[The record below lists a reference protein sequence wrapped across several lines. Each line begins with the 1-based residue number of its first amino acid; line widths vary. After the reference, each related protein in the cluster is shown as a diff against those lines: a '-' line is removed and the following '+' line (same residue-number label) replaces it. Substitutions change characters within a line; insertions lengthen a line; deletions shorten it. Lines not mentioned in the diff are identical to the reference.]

1 MRVLVIGG
9 AGKVGFG
16 VAKGLASKKEV
27 SKVILSSRNLRAIEE
42 AARQIGDKAEPIGL
56 NVDEHAS
63 VVTLM
68 RETDLVVNA
77 IGPGLRYA
85 VPLAEAALEA
95 RRNLVDVQDDA
106 EAIPGLLALDDKARN
121 AGVTIIT
128 GMGVTPGLS
137 GLWARRA
144 ANRMNQVGEIHITWV
159 CNMTLTATAGNWG
172 HRLAM
177 YGQPVTIFD
186 KGQFVDV
193 EGGSGEE
200 VVEWPKPVGK
210 LAVAFCGHTEPL
222 TMPRYINKGIKH
234 VSIKGALTP
243 PEHNEFV
250 KHLASLG
257 LTSTELIE
265 VNNVSVVPT
274 IFMREFLTTDVF
286 KATDTWKRLIEREKE
301 IGPIMGL
308 NVEVKGKRNGKVIHI
323 INKLWGPERNAATYI
338 PAWLVAYMV
347 LSGKINMRGVFPPE
361 ALDLNPKPI
370 EDELAAAGGV
380 STEEI
385 I

>member
-16 VAKGLASKKEV
+16 IAKGLASNRET
-27 SKVILSSRNLRAIEE
+27 SKVVLASRNREALEE
-42 AARQIGDKAEPIGL
+42 AAYQIGDKAEPVCL
-56 NVDEHAS
+56 NVDDHSS
-63 VVTLM
+63 VVKLI

-77 IGPGLRYA
+77 IGPGLKYA

-106 EAIPGLLALDDKARN
+106 EAIPDLLALDDKARN

-128 GMGVTPGLS
+128 GLGVSPGLS

-144 ANRMNQVGEIHITWV
+144 ANRLDQVDEIRLTWV

-210 LAVAFCGHTEPL
+210 LVVAFCGHTEPL

-250 KHLASLG
+250 KHLVSLG
-257 LTSTELIE
+257 LTSTEPIE
-265 VNNVSVVPT
+265 ADGVSVVPMV
-274 IFMREFLTTDVF
+274 FMREFLMSNAF
-286 KATDTWKRLIEREKE
+286 RYTDTWKRLIEREKE

-308 NVEVKGKRNGKVIHI
+308 NVKVKGKKNGKVIHI
-323 INKLWGPERNAATYI
+323 VNKLWGPERNAATYI
-338 PAWLVAYMV
+338 PAWIVAHMV
-347 LSGKINMRGVFPPE
+347 LTGKVNMRGVFPPE
-361 ALDLNPKPI
+361 ALNLDPKPI

-380 STEEI
+380 YTEENI
-385 I
+385 